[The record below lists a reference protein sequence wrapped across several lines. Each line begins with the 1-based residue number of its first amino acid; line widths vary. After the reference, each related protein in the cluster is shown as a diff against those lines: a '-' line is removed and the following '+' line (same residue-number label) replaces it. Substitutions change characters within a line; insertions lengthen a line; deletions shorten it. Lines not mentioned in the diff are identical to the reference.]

1 MLKFLNKA
9 SVKLG
14 IISVLGIIGGC
25 IIESLV
31 KLLGFRRAERQ
42 SIALPLAERGIFAI
56 PVILFP
62 CYLIYMAMKITWELF
77 E

>member
-1 MLKFLNKA
+1 MLKLLNKV

-25 IIESLV
+25 IIYYSV
-31 KLLGFRRAERQ
+31 
-42 SIALPLAERGIFAI
+42 ALPLAERGIFAI

-62 CYLIYMAMKITWELF
+62 CYLVYMAMKITWELY

>member
-14 IISVLGIIGGC
+14 IIFVLGIIGGC
-25 IIESLV
+25 ILYYN
-31 KLLGFRRAERQ
+31 
-42 SIALPLAERGIFAI
+42 IALPLAERGIFAI